1 MNYISLLKESAKQAG
16 NCACMGLDP
25 QWQFL
30 PKKSDNVKE
39 DILSFFSELFLGM
52 KERELSP
59 SAFKP
64 NIGYYSAL
72 DKPREKDFSGSE
84 ALAEIMD
91 LLQKHFPNVPIILD
105 SKRGDIA
112 RSSLNYAIEAFD
124 CWKADAITI
133 SPYMGSDSIL
143 PFISKDY
150 EGRGCYILN
159 RTSNP
164 GAADFQNLKIEN
176 ESELYKTVAENIAN
190 YAKEHPG
197 AGAVVG
203 ATGLDELK
211 DIAEIY
217 AEKAEV
223 PLLIPG
229 VGSQGASAKDVLG
242 ILKNAGYDLSLVR
255 INSSSALTH
264 PWKNSTPTEDY
275 LQVCLTAIEKLLS
288 ETAIS

>member
-1 MNYISLLKESAKQAG
+1 MNYISLLKQSAKQAG

-30 PKKSDNVKE
+30 PNKSDNLKN
-39 DILSFFSELFLGM
+39 DIVSFFEELFLAM
-52 KERELSP
+52 KEKGLTP

-72 DKPREKDFSGSE
+72 DKPRNKDFSGSE

-91 LLQKHFPNVPIILD
+91 LLQRHFPQIPIILD

-124 CWKADAITI
+124 GWKADAITI

-143 PFISKDY
+143 AFISKDY
-150 EGRGCYILN
+150 EGKGCYILN

-164 GAADFQNLKIEN
+164 GAADFQNLNISGEQ
-176 ESELYKTVAENIAN
+176 ELYKTVAKSIAN

-217 AEKAEV
+217 ASTAEV

-229 VGSQGASAKDVLG
+229 VGSQGASAKDVLE

-255 INSSSALTH
+255 INSSSGLTH
-264 PWKNSTPTEDY
+264 PWKNSPTPKDY
-275 LQVCLTAIEKLLS
+275 IQVCLNAI
-288 ETAIS
+288 AC